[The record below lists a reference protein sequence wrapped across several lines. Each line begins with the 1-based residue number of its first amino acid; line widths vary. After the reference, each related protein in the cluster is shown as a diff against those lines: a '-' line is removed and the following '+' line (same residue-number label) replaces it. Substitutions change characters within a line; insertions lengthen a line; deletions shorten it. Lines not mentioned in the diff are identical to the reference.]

1 MARSWRREDRLR
13 RDRRGVCFGN
23 GCNRGHIDDNP
34 EIERGADRSAGVSQ
48 RPGMMKAA
56 EKGSGRRV
64 RGTHQD
70 ILGRPMLG
78 DRSCVDE
85 QDMVG
90 DIAGEGDLVR
100 HDNHRGA
107 VFAELPHDR
116 EHFSDQFEI

>member
-1 MARSWRREDRLR
+1 
-13 RDRRGVCFGN
+13 
-23 GCNRGHIDDNP
+23 
-34 EIERGADRSAGVSQ
+34 
-48 RPGMMKAA
+48 MKAA
-56 EKGSGRRV
+56 EKGSGPRV

-116 EHFSDQFEI
+116 EHFSDQFEIERRGDLVEQLTSGDIRCRCRFDQSTT